1 LESALFF
8 EVKHAFLTFHPLLIM
23 QTNKQN
29 LKGLTLSELEQF
41 ALSIGEQKYRG
52 NQLFDWLYMK
62 EVDSFDM
69 MTSLSKQ
76 ARERLATIAAIENLR
91 VKESHRSATD
101 ETVKYLFE
109 LTDGKKIESV
119 LIPPKKSFNSPDPD
133 DEEEEQEQ
141 EQTRLT
147 LCISTQVGCA
157 LDCAFCATASMG
169 FLRNLTCGEIV
180 DQVMQVKKHSGK
192 RITNIVYMGM
202 GEPLLNYENVMKSV
216 EIITT
221 GLNIAARH
229 ITISTAGWVPGIIRM
244 AEEKRRVK
252 LAFSLHS
259 LDEKVRTELMPVN
272 KKYSWEKTLD
282 AIEYY
287 YKLVKV
293 RVTFEYILFDGLND
307 REEDVRKLVKLS
319 KRIPSKFNIIPFHS
333 IASTLPSGFGAT
345 LRPTPKRR
353 AEDFI
358 EQLRQ
363 QNLTV
368 FVRSSSGEDILAACG
383 QLAVKND
390 RRKAGKDYTVNAS
403 PISNDKSA

>member
-1 LESALFF
+1 
-8 EVKHAFLTFHPLLIM
+8 M
-23 QTNKQN
+23 
-29 LKGLTLSELEQF
+29 
-41 ALSIGEQKYRG
+41 
-52 NQLFDWLYMK
+52 FDWLYLK
-62 EVDSFDM
+62 EVDSFEL

-76 ARERLATIAAIENLR
+76 ARERLTEIAVIQNLKI
-91 VKESHRSATD
+91 KEAHRSPAD
-101 ETVKYLFE
+101 DTVKYLFE
-109 LTDGKKIESV
+109 LEDEKKIESV
-119 LIPPKKSFNSPDPD
+119 LIPPRKAFPIPGSDED
-133 DEEEEQEQ
+133 DDDEQ

-202 GEPLLNYENVMKSV
+202 GEPLLNYDNVMKSV

-259 LDEKVRTELMPVN
+259 LDEKLRTELMPVN
-272 KKYSWEKTLD
+272 KKYSWDKTLE

-307 REEDVRKLVKLS
+307 REEDIKKLIKLS
-319 KRIPSKFNIIPFHS
+319 KRIPCKFNIIPFHS
-333 IASTLPSGFGAT
+333 IASTLPTGLGAK
-345 LRPTPKRR
+345 LRPTPARR
-353 AEDFI
+353 ADAFI

-363 QNLTV
+363 HNVTV
-368 FVRSSSGEDILAACG
+368 FMRSSSGQDILAACG

-390 RRKAGKDYTVNAS
+390 RKK
-403 PISNDKSA
+403 SNPDRVQQAPLIIEEQRA

>member
-1 LESALFF
+1 MESALFF
-8 EVKHAFLTFHPLLIM
+8 EVGHAFLTFQALSIM
-23 QTNKQN
+23 HTKQQN

-41 ALSIGEQKYRG
+41 ALSIHEQKYRG
-52 NQLFDWLYMK
+52 KQLFDWLYLK
-62 EVDSFDM
+62 EVDSFEL

-76 ARERLATIAAIENLR
+76 ARERLTEIAVIQNLKI
-91 VKESHRSATD
+91 KEAHRSPAD
-101 ETVKYLFE
+101 DTVKYLFE
-109 LTDGKKIESV
+109 LEDEKKIESV
-119 LIPPKKSFNSPDPD
+119 LIPPRKAFPIPGSDED
-133 DEEEEQEQ
+133 DDDEQ

-202 GEPLLNYENVMKSV
+202 GEPLLNYDNVMKSV

-259 LDEKVRTELMPVN
+259 LDEKLRTELMPVN
-272 KKYSWEKTLD
+272 KKYSWDKTLE

-307 REEDVRKLVKLS
+307 REEDIKKLIKLS
-319 KRIPSKFNIIPFHS
+319 KRIPCKFNIIPFHS
-333 IASTLPSGFGAT
+333 IASTLPTGLGAK
-345 LRPTPKRR
+345 LRPTPARR
-353 AEDFI
+353 ADAFI

-363 QNLTV
+363 HNVTV
-368 FVRSSSGEDILAACG
+368 FMRSSSGQDILAACG

-390 RRKAGKDYTVNAS
+390 RKK
-403 PISNDKSA
+403 SNPDRVQQAPLIIEEQRA